1 MDDDTKARLI
11 LSALTLAGEPA
22 AGEGDDTYNERL
34 ANTVARV
41 AALCAPRSPLAVVI
55 DDVLDPEAKR
65 FVGTITKVVKEAS
78 STRGVVYMD
87 CNPSDRHPD
96 GKETARTDRTD
107 NPNGLRVAHL
117 AQSLLGHRVLFTVKL
132 EVMPNGD
139 KVRIIKHVQD
149 LGVAS

>member
-1 MDDDTKARLI
+1 MNDDTKARLI
-11 LSALTLAGEPA
+11 LSALTLV
-22 AGEGDDTYNERL
+22 GDKIADETDDKYNERL
-34 ANTVARV
+34 ANTVAKV
-41 AALCAPRSPLAVVI
+41 AGLCAPRSPLAVVV

-107 NPNGLRVAHL
+107 SPNGLRVAHL
-117 AQSLLGHRVLFTVKL
+117 AQSLIGHKVLFTVKL

-139 KVRIIKHVQD
+139 KVRIVKHLQD
-149 LGVAS
+149 VGVAS

>member
-1 MDDDTKARLI
+1 MNDDTRTRLI
-11 LSALTLAGEPA
+11 LSALTLAGDQA
-22 AGEGDDTYNERL
+22 AGETDDKYNERL

-41 AALCAPRSPLAVVI
+41 ASLCAPRSALSVVV

-65 FVGTITKVVKEAS
+65 FVGTVTKVVKEAS
-78 STRGVVYMD
+78 STRGLVYMD

-117 AQSLLGHRVLFTVKL
+117 AQSLIEHKALFTVKL
-132 EVMPNGD
+132 EIMPNGD
-139 KVRIIKHVQD
+139 KVRIVKHLQD
-149 LGVAS
+149 VGVAS